1 MKKVTQMA
9 TKSQGTTTSKV
20 KNYVGIKTDAQTDAL
35 VRDKLITAR
44 IALLLK
50 APFFGNLATRL
61 KLVNAD
67 EWCGTAATDGRNF
80 YYNSEFIKKMPAK
93 QVEFLVGHEVL
104 HVVYDHMGRREH
116 RDPMLSNIAAD
127 YCVNQ
132 DLVDQKIGEKITSV
146 PILYDRQYAG
156 MSYEEV
162 YDKLYD
168 EAEKIDIS
176 DLMDQLLD
184 EHLDE
189 DEDGNGDG
197 KGNGGDGEER
207 EGKGP
212 SKLSKEERKQLRDEI
227 REAVLQAAEAAGA
240 GNLPAGV
247 RRMINALTNPQL
259 NWRELIRQQ
268 IQSLVKTDY
277 TWMRPS
283 RRAWHMDAV
292 FPGSNFADTIDV
304 SIAIDASGSMSDT
317 MLRDILSE
325 VKGIMQSFDDF
336 KLDIW
341 SFDTEV
347 YGYKRFGPDNLDE
360 IDTYE
365 IEGGGGTIFEANWEF
380 MQANELVPKLFIMFT
395 DGYPGDGWGDPDYCD
410 TMFVIH
416 GSTTIEA
423 PFGITTYYELSK
435 EYA

>member
-1 MKKVTQMA
+1 MA
-9 TKSQGTTTSKV
+9 TTTQKANT
-20 KNYVGIKTDAQTDAL
+20 GIKTDPNTDAL

-67 EWCGTAATDGRNF
+67 EWCPTAATDGRHF
-80 YYNSEFIKKMPAK
+80 YYNSEFIKKMPSK
-93 QVEFLVGHEVL
+93 QVEFLMGHEVL

-116 RDPMLSNIAAD
+116 RDPRLSNIAAD

-132 DLVDQKIGEKITSV
+132 DLIDQKIGEKITSV

-162 YDKLYD
+162 YDKLY
-168 EAEKIDIS
+168 ENAEKIDIN

-184 EHLDE
+184 EHLDNE
-189 DEDGNGDG
+189 DEDGDGSGNGEN
-197 KGNGGDGEER
+197 KGNGEGK

-212 SKLSKEERKQLRDEI
+212 AKLSKEERKQLRDEI

-247 RRMINALTNPQL
+247 KRMINALTNPQL

-268 IQSLVKTDY
+268 VQSLVKSDY

-283 RRAWHMDAV
+283 KRAWHMDAI
-292 FPGSNFADTIDV
+292 FPGTNFADTIDV
-304 SIAIDASGSMSDT
+304 SVAIDASGSMSDT

-336 KLDIW
+336 KLDVW

-347 YGYKRFGPDNLDE
+347 YGYQRFGSDNIDE

-365 IEGGGGTIFEANWEF
+365 LQGGGGTDFECNWEY
-380 MQANELVPKLFIMFT
+380 MKANDLTPKLFIMFT
-395 DGYPGDGWGDPDYCD
+395 DGYPGDGWGDENYCD

-416 GSTTIEA
+416 GSTTITA